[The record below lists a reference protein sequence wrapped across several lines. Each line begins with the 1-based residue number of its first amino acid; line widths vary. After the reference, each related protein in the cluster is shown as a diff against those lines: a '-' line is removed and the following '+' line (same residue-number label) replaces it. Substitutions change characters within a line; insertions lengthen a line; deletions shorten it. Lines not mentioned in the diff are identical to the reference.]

1 MLRVTEEEGP
11 ARTIIT
17 VEGQLSSEY
26 VALIESS
33 CDKAQSK
40 GKRVELFLRD
50 VATIDAAGRTLL
62 RRLGTKGVRLLGKG
76 IYTSYVLQALCPV
89 ATEVPDSAVTD

>member
-1 MLRVTEEEGP
+1 MLRVTEAEGP
-11 ARTIIT
+11 GRTIIT
-17 VEGQLSSEY
+17 IEGQISSEY

-40 GKRVELFLRD
+40 GKEVELFLRD
-50 VATIDAAGRTLL
+50 VATIDEAGRTLL
-62 RRLGTKGVRLLGKG
+62 RRLGAKGVRLLGKG
-76 IYTSYVLQALCPV
+76 IYTAYVLQALCPV